1 MDEEVIMAL
10 LVLSAIVMFHE
21 LGHFLLARL
30 NGIAVVEFS
39 IGFGPRLLTWE
50 SKKSGTRYSWKLIP
64 FGGSCAMYG
73 ELGEEDGENPEENEE
88 KDKFADGSFGG
99 SFFDKS
105 PLARISVIAAGPVF
119 NFILAFLFAAVVLSW
134 AGYDA
139 PVVAGVTEGQAAAAA
154 GIEAGDVI
162 TGLGGHDVLLM
173 RDIVIS
179 MMANGKEDL
188 EIRYQRYDEADDVWN
203 EYEVVLD
210 SGLYTFADGRYQ
222 MGIRLAGQRT
232 QIKSVLELAKYA
244 AAEVRYNIRA
254 VVESL
259 KMMIGG
265 KVGAD
270 DIAGPVRIVTI
281 IDDTVEQAAPEGTVA
296 VMMNVF
302 NLMVMFS
309 ANLGVMNL
317 IPFPAL
323 DGGRLVFLFWELLT
337 RRPVSQKVESAVNLA
352 GMALLMVFMV
362 FVVFNDLRV
371 LF

>member
-1 MDEEVIMAL
+1 MAL
-10 LVLSAIVMFHE
+10 LVLSVIVLFHE
-21 LGHFLLARL
+21 FGHFLLARL

-39 IGFGPRLLTWE
+39 LGFGPRILSWE

-73 ELGEEDGENPEENEE
+73 ELGEEDGEEHGEDEER
-88 KDKFADGSFGG
+88 DKFADGRFGG

-105 PLARISVIAAGPVF
+105 PLARISVIAAGPIF
-119 NFILAFLFAAVVLSW
+119 NFILAFLFAAIVISW

-139 PVVAGVTEGQAAAAA
+139 PVVTGVTEGQAAEAA
-154 GIEAGDVI
+154 GLEAGDVI
-162 TGLGGHDVLLM
+162 TKIGNHDVLLM
-173 RDIVIS
+173 RDIVIT
-179 MMANGKEDL
+179 MMTNGKEDTK
-188 EIRYQRYDEADDVWN
+188 IRYQRYDEADGVWK
-203 EYEVVLD
+203 EQEAVVD
-210 SGLYTFADGRYQ
+210 SELFVYGDGRYQ
-222 MGIRLAGQRT
+222 MGVSLAGQRT
-232 QIKSVLELAKYA
+232 PVQSVFELAKYA

-254 VVESL
+254 VIESL
-259 KMMIGG
+259 KMMVGG
-265 KVGAD
+265 KVSAD
-270 DIAGPVRIVTI
+270 DIAGPVRIVSI
-281 IDDTVEQAAPEGTVA
+281 IDETVEQAAPAGIVV

-302 NLMVMFS
+302 NLILMFS

-337 RRPVSQKVESAVNLA
+337 KRPVNQKVETAVNLA
-352 GMALLMVFMV
+352 GMALLMAFMA